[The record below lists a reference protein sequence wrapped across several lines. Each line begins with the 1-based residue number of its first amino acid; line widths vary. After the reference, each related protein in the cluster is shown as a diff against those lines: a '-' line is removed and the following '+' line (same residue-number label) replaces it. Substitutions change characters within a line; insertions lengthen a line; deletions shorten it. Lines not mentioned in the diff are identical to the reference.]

1 MNKTMPAILLVI
13 PVTLALLLATACGR
27 KAGPPKTSAP
37 ATVNTSP
44 ALRMD
49 VPVVLHTFGTTGDR
63 ANVNIVPQVSG
74 ILVKALIPDGAV
86 VTNGQPLFQID
97 TSDYQARLHQAEGV
111 LAADKASL
119 ELDRLTLQRNAPLLE
134 KKLIPAETFDSLAAK
149 VAVGEARLRTDEASL
164 EQARLNL
171 LRCTIISP
179 INGICS
185 RRLVDE
191 GNLVAAGQTVLI
203 NIRSYDPLDVDFS
216 VPEQYLP
223 ALRQSMKSGIVR
235 IRIKPRGDTNLF
247 SGELTFIDN
256 AVSTA
261 TGTILLRGQVP
272 NPEHALWAQQFV
284 DITLILDT
292 RPNTLMVPE
301 GAVMLGK
308 NGAYLFVMTKDNK
321 ADRRAIKTGIRHNNL
336 MEITEGVTEGEKV
349 VVLGQMTLFPGAPI
363 QDAANMTAPASTPPA
378 GSAPQEPGKA
388 AR

>member
-1 MNKTMPAILLVI
+1 MNKTMPAISLVI

-27 KAGPPKTSAP
+27 KSGPPKTSPP

-44 ALRMD
+44 ALRMN
-49 VPVVLHTFGTTGDR
+49 VPVVLHAFGTTGEK
-63 ANVNIVPQVSG
+63 ASVNIVPQVSG
-74 ILVKALIPDGAV
+74 TLVKTLIPDGAV

-97 TSDYQARLHQAEGV
+97 TSDYQTRLHQAEAA

-119 ELDRLTLQRNAPLLE
+119 ELDRITLQRNAPLLE
-134 KKLIPAETFDSLAAK
+134 KKLIPAETYDSLEAK
-149 VAVGEARLRTDEASL
+149 VAIGEARLRADEAAL

-171 LRCTIISP
+171 RRCSIVSP

-185 RRLVDE
+185 RRLVDD
-191 GNLVAAGQTVLI
+191 GNLVAAGQTVLV

-216 VPEQYLP
+216 VPEQYLA
-223 ALRQSMKSGIVR
+223 ALRQSMRSDTVR
-235 IRIKPRGDTNLF
+235 IQLKPRGDTNLF

-261 TGTILLRGQVP
+261 TGTILLRGQVA

-292 RPNTLMVPE
+292 RPDTLMVPE

-308 NGAYLFVMTKDNK
+308 NGAYLFVMTKDSK
-321 ADRRAIKTGIRHNNL
+321 ADRRAVKTGVRHNNL
-336 MEITEGVTEGEKV
+336 IEITEGVTEGEKV

-363 QDAANMTAPASTPPA
+363 QDAANMAVANTPPA
-378 GSAPQEPGKA
+378 GSTPQETSKA